1 MRAIVQRVS
10 SASVM
15 VGKDLVG
22 SIQSG
27 LLVLLGVAVDDQV
40 EDAIFMAEK
49 IPKLRIFADNQE
61 KMNLSIRE
69 IGGSI
74 LLVSQFTL
82 YGDVSGGNRPGFERA
97 AKPEL
102 AEALYD
108 EVVKRIRATG
118 LHVETGRFRT
128 AMQVTLCNDGPV
140 TLLVESKKQ
149 F

>member
-22 SIQSG
+22 SIQTG

-49 IPKLRIFADNQE
+49 IPKLRIFADAAG
-61 KMNLSIRE
+61 KMNLSLRD
-69 IGGSI
+69 IGGAI

-82 YGDVSGGNRPGFERA
+82 YGDVSAGNRPGFELA
-97 AKPEL
+97 AKPEA
-102 AEALYD
+102 AEALYV
-108 EVVKRIRATG
+108 EVVKRMRDSG
-118 LHVETGRFRT
+118 VRVETGRFRT
-128 AMQVTLCNDGPV
+128 DMQVALCNDGPV
-140 TLLVESKKQ
+140 TLLVESKKR